1 MSTIL
6 NVISLT
12 GVGSS
17 LVVAAPCC
25 VGVGVA
31 GGSKSNGILVSAKA
45 VLTLSVISLSCC
57 NANIILAK

>member
-45 VLTLSVISLSCC
+45 VMTL
-57 NANIILAK
+57 